1 MYIYNK
7 YVHSL
12 ASFSVYA
19 YVCIRVCISGCAN
32 LYTYTYVHLS
42 AYLSVYLVFAFF
54 YTKVLCLFRGISL
67 YSGLAGFLILWP
79 TMGAWGKTF
88 LADGG
93 MGMGVSLIMP
103 SADGMDSSVVRAQRP
118 HAASANH
125 VRQPGTTSCFCDLT
139 VLFMFTCSIH
149 IQSPDRCLPDIV

>member
-1 MYIYNK
+1 MFIR
-7 YVHSL
+7 SL
-12 ASFSVYA
+12 LFQYMRMYA
-19 YVCIRVCISGCAN
+19 YVCVYLGVQ
-32 LYTYTYVHLS
+32 TYIHIHMYIYLPI
-42 AYLSVYLVFAFF
+42 YLSIYLVFALF

-149 IQSPDRCLPDIV
+149 IQSPDRCLPNIV

>member
-1 MYIYNK
+1 MFIR
-7 YVHSL
+7 SL
-12 ASFSVYA
+12 LFQYMRMYA
-19 YVCIRVCISGCAN
+19 YVCVYLGVQ
-32 LYTYTYVHLS
+32 TYIHIHMHIYLPI
-42 AYLSVYLVFAFF
+42 YLSIYLVFAFF

-149 IQSPDRCLPDIV
+149 IQSPDRCLPNIV